1 MAIYHLSAKII
12 RRSAGRSSVAA
23 AAYRSASRLSDQRL
37 GLDYD
42 YTRKGGVEHSEILA
56 PKNAPNWMR
65 DRATLWNTVERVEKR
80 RDAQLSREIEL
91 ALPRELSLDRRVG
104 LVREFIQSEFV
115 DCGMVADC
123 NHHAG
128 KARDGGEQPHV
139 HVMLS
144 TRELMGDGFGPKN
157 REWNSV
163 DKLEGWRA
171 RWADHVNLELERS
184 GHDTRVDHRTL
195 EAQRA
200 EAGHQ
205 AEHARNAGDTRAAEQ
220 HEDRAAALDREP
232 EPKVGPTASNM
243 EKLGHASRLGDERR
257 EVQARNAERR
267 TMREQAHKAVKRA
280 EEFARRMIEEAQ
292 CRLRDLGQRLEAA
305 YRVVRERSGT
315 LTRPAALE
323 PELPPTLAEDPVT
336 SVATAARDAL
346 LGRTRPGALN
356 PARDVASDALLK
368 PAREIEEN
376 ARPNV
381 EALLGRG
388 LSKPPQRTGHSRDDD
403 ERGP

>member
-42 YTRKGGVEHSEILA
+42 YTRKGGIEHSEILA
-56 PKNAPNWMR
+56 PENAPNWMR

-157 REWNSV
+157 RDWNSV
-163 DKLEGWRA
+163 DKLERWRE
-171 RWADHVNLELERS
+171 RWAEHVNLELERA
-184 GHDTRVDHRTL
+184 GHDIRVDHRNL

-200 EAGHQ
+200 EAERQ
-205 AEHARNAGDTRAAEQ
+205 AEQAHDAGDTQATQQ
-220 HEDRAAALDREP
+220 HEDRASALEREP
-232 EPKVGPTASNM
+232 EPKLGPTASNM

-257 EVQARNAERR
+257 EVQARNAERC
-267 TMREQAHKAVKRA
+267 TLREQAHKAAKRA
-280 EEFARRMIEEAQ
+280 EDFARRVMEK
-292 CRLRDLGQRLEAA
+292 CRLHDLGQRLEAA
-305 YRVVRERSGT
+305 YRMVSERAGT
-315 LTRPAALE
+315 LIRPSMSAPEPTPDTSEDAA
-323 PELPPTLAEDPVT
+323 TLT
-336 SVATAARDAL
+336 KTMRNAL
-346 LGRTRPGALN
+346 LGRTTDRLDPVRDIINGSLLRPAEGEGQEQTAPTL
-356 PARDVASDALLK
+356 
-368 PAREIEEN
+368 
-376 ARPNV
+376 

-388 LSKPPQRTGHSRDDD
+388 PKRQLRLEDRTRDEDD
-403 ERGP
+403 RGR